1 MIQGSFLIEET
12 ENGPISYLAT
22 ATVNGKTTRRQAT
35 TELAA
40 YQWVM
45 ELFAPM
51 DPTNPLEAIARLYT
65 HATREPSGSY
75 VCANYLLSLWKG
87 NIYKMDLQ
95 NMMMVDRETFIDMV
109 VVLRYLFN
117 HGQSITSILT
127 EDEMAVV
134 REKWFGKGAASSE
147 R

>member
-1 MIQGSFLIEET
+1 MQGSFIIEKN
-12 ENGPISYLAT
+12 ENGPVSYLAT
-22 ATVNGKTTRRQAT
+22 ATVNGKTNRRQAT

-45 ELFAPM
+45 ELFEPM
-51 DPTNPLEAIARLYT
+51 DPTDPLEAIARLYT

-117 HGQSITSILT
+117 HGQSITSILS

-134 REKWFGKGAASSE
+134 QEQWASMTAMASEK
-147 R
+147 

>member
-1 MIQGSFLIEET
+1 MQGSFIIEKN
-12 ENGPISYLAT
+12 ENGPVSYLAT

-45 ELFAPM
+45 ELFEPM
-51 DPTNPLEAIARLYT
+51 DPTDPLEAIARLYT

-117 HGQSITSILT
+117 HGQSITSILS

-134 REKWFGKGAASSE
+134 QEQWASMTAMASEK
-147 R
+147 